1 FTKRIVR
8 PDGEIRRV
16 RCVAS
21 PATHGGTVQD
31 FIGTGIDVTDYEL
44 LTQELG
50 RHEAY
55 LAEAQRLSHTGSFGW
70 KPATGEIIWSA
81 ETHRI
86 FEYDL
91 SITPTIDLVAKRV
104 HPEDRVAFQSVI
116 ERASRGTP
124 DFEHASR

>member
-31 FIGTGIDVTDYEL
+31 FIGTGIDVTEHEL

-50 RHEAY
+50 RREAY

-70 KPATGEIIWSA
+70 KPDTGEIIWSA

-86 FEYDL
+86 FEYDHAEKPHL
-91 SITPTIDLVAKRV
+91 DMVLERI
-104 HPEDRVAFQSVI
+104 HPQDRALAQQILESVSTSGSHI
-116 ERASRGTP
+116 EHECR
-124 DFEHASR
+124 